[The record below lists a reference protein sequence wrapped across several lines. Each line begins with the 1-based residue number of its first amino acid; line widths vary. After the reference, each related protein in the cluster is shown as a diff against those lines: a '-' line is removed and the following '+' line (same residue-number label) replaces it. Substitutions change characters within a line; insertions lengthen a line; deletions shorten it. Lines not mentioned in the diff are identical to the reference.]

1 MVISWDFMEIL
12 LDLTVRA
19 IERGP
24 VEIVDFPNK
33 NGDVPSFCES
43 LPEGISTLSGWWFQ
57 PVLKIWKPVGII
69 IPNMWKIIKA
79 MFQTTNQLWWFSGFL
94 WWFNL

>member
-1 MVISWDFMEIL
+1 MEIL

-33 NGDVPSFCES
+33 NGDVPSFCEN

-57 PVLKIWKPVGII
+57 PVLKI
-69 IPNMWKIIKA
+69 
-79 MFQTTNQLWWFSGFL
+79 
-94 WWFNL
+94 

>member
-1 MVISWDFMEIL
+1 MEIL

-57 PVLKIWKPVGII
+57 PVLKNMKASWDYYSQYVESHKNHVPNHQPVMVI
-69 IPNMWKIIKA
+69 
-79 MFQTTNQLWWFSGFL
+79 
-94 WWFNL
+94 

>member
-1 MVISWDFMEIL
+1 MEIL

-43 LPEGISTLSGWWFQ
+43 LPEGISTLSGWWYTQ
-57 PVLKIWKPVGII
+57 RVDIWALDLLTYARDFPAPIHFCLPK
-69 IPNMWKIIKA
+69 
-79 MFQTTNQLWWFSGFL
+79 
-94 WWFNL
+94 